1 MREIKF
7 RVWDNDSKKIY
18 NQDDFILTFD
28 NVGEDIYL
36 KGNNEI
42 IPFYRYKLMQY
53 TGLEDKNGQEIY
65 EGDILDYGTYG
76 KFEVVWHRGSFK
88 IRKLGFKNG
97 NLHYLGDCYF
107 DELMVTGNIYEN
119 PELLG

>member
-88 IRKLGFKNG
+88 IRKLGFKHG
-97 NLHYLGDCYF
+97 KLHYLGDCYF

>member
-88 IRKLGFKNG
+88 IIKF
-97 NLHYLGDCYF
+97 
-107 DELMVTGNIYEN
+107 I
-119 PELLG
+119 